1 MGNNL
6 SVFTS
11 TTVSGT
17 SYVLSVPQ
25 LQLSSDLS
33 VKDFVVTHDGSDKT
47 ASYTKTSSTQ
57 ISYAGANVV
66 LGTYVQVYRETPLS
80 DAEVTFISNTT
91 ALALSNALSKL
102 KKRVDELEG
111 YVDFQSSLIKAG
123 GVSPGVYPILAAAY
137 GASWSSDTVS
147 AASRS
152 AVYAVLNQILTGNYT
167 QPGNIDFTGTTTV
180 VTQQSTDATTKNAN
194 TLFVKNATDARIR
207 LVATRTAS
215 VVVASGSRQDAPL
228 NVTLIDRDSFNTS
241 TFTWTC
247 PASGTYRFDLFV
259 LPLASGGTVPTKT
272 TVTGLI
278 LVNGSTHYFLGMNE
292 MNREFCSM
300 TGFYVLTLAAGD
312 TVKPRIL
319 IEPVGGTGYSYS
331 LAANA
336 EYRPEFVITRIS

>member
-1 MGNNL
+1 MAT

-11 TTVSGT
+11 TTVTGT

-47 ASYTKTSSTQ
+47 SFYTKTSATQ

-66 LGTYVQVYRETPLS
+66 LGTYVQAFRETPLS
-80 DAEVTFISNTT
+80 DSEVTFISNTT

-111 YVDFQSSLIKAG
+111 YVDFQSSLIKIA
-123 GVSPGVYPILAAAY
+123 GVSPGVYPILSAAY
-137 GASWSSDTVS
+137 GSGWSSDTVS

-180 VTQQSTDATTKNAN
+180 VTPVVTDASTKNAN
-194 TLFVKNATDARIR
+194 TLFVKNAGDARVR
-207 LVATRTAS
+207 LVANRLTS
-215 VVVASGSRQDAPL
+215 VGLTLSGSTPIDIPIN
-228 NVTLIDRDSFNTS
+228 NVIIDRDSYNTT

-247 PASGTYRFDLFV
+247 SATGNYKFEIFT
-259 LPLASGGTVPTKT
+259 LPLASGGTLPTAT
-272 TVTGLI
+272 IATALI
-278 LVNGSTHYFLGMNE
+278 QVNGTTQYNLGGTQLSKEYAYGCGSYILSLN
-292 MNREFCSM
+292 
-300 TGFYVLTLAAGD
+300 AGD
-312 TVKPRIL
+312 TVKPKIL
-319 IEPVGGTGYSYS
+319 IEPTGGTGYTYNLSSSASYR
-331 LAANA
+331 AQ
-336 EYRPEFVITRIS
+336 FVITRIS

>member
-1 MGNNL
+1 MAT

-11 TTVSGT
+11 TTVTGT

-47 ASYTKTSSTQ
+47 SSYTKTSSTQ

-111 YVDFQSSLIKAG
+111 YVDFQSSLIKIA
-123 GVSPGVYPILAAAY
+123 GVSPGVYPILSAAY
-137 GASWSSDTVS
+137 GSGWSSDTIS

-180 VTQQSTDATTKNAN
+180 LTQPSTDASTKNAN
-194 TLFVKNATDARIR
+194 TLFVKNATDARVR
-207 LVATRTAS
+207 LVATRTTQVAIS
-215 VVVASGSRQDAPL
+215 VSTRVDVPV
-228 NVTLIDRDSFNTS
+228 NTVIIDRDSFNTT

-247 PASGTYRFDLFV
+247 PAAGTYRFDLFV
-259 LPLASGGTVPTKT
+259 LPVASGGTVPSKT
-272 TVTGLI
+272 TATGLI
-278 LVNGSTHYFLGMNE
+278 QVNGGNHYFLGIAE
-292 MNREFCSM
+292 MQREFACANGYYI
-300 TGFYVLTLAAGD
+300 TTLAAGD

-319 IEPVGGTGYSYS
+319 IDPVGGTGYTYN

-336 EYRPEFVITRIS
+336 EYRPEFVITRVA